1 MDKPGKIAVIGL
13 GAFGSSLATELEK
26 QGAEVIAIDRSE
38 KKIQEISNRVYNAI
52 CFDCTDESLLR
63 GHGLASVDLAV
74 VAIGEDFGTNVL
86 VTRILKDMGV
96 RVFSRAGSDREQRIL
111 VAVGADE
118 VYRPEH
124 DQGINKARAITYT
137 GVKEYVPLRSGIE
150 LRITEPAPDMLGKR
164 ISELDIRRIYGIN
177 IAFFGK
183 RVKTGFDYRV
193 PVPDDILEK
202 EDLLWL
208 IGSREDFDRL
218 GRM

>member
-1 MDKPGKIAVIGL
+1 MDKPAKIAVIGL
-13 GAFGSSLATELEK
+13 GAFGSSLAMELER
-26 QGAEVIAIDRSE
+26 QGVEVIAIDRNE
-38 KKIQEISNRVYNAI
+38 KKIQEISNRVYNAV
-52 CFDCTDESLLR
+52 CFDCADESLLR

-86 VTRILKDMGV
+86 VTRILKDMGL
-96 RVFSRAGSDREQRIL
+96 RVISRAGSDREQRIL

-124 DQGINKARAITYT
+124 EQGINKARAITYT

-150 LRITEPAPDMLGKR
+150 LRITEPAREMLNKR
-164 ISELDIRRIYGIN
+164 IKDLDIRRIYGVN

-183 RVKTGFDYRV
+183 KIEDGYDYRV
-193 PVPDDILEK
+193 PLPDDLLE
-202 EDLLWL
+202 EGDLLWL

-218 GRM
+218 S

>member
-1 MDKPGKIAVIGL
+1 MKKPGKIAVIGL

-26 QGAEVIAIDRSE
+26 QGAEVIAVDRNE
-38 KKIQEISNRVYNAI
+38 KKIQEISNRVYNAV

-63 GHGLASVDLAV
+63 GHGLGSVDLAV

-111 VAVGADE
+111 MAVGADE

-124 DQGINKARAITYT
+124 EQGINKARAITYT
-137 GVKEYVPLRSGIE
+137 GVKEYIPLRSGIE
-150 LRITEPAPDMLGKR
+150 LRITEPSEDMLNKKIR
-164 ISELDIRRIYGIN
+164 DLEIRRIYGIN

-183 RVKTGFDYRV
+183 KLAAGYEYRV
-193 PVPDDILEK
+193 PVPEDMLEAG
-202 EDLLWL
+202 DLLWL
-208 IGSREDFDRL
+208 IGSKENFDRL
-218 GRM
+218 G